1 MLENNQFFLIFFFS
15 IKFSENDAT
24 GLKWKWVSVKAGGYR
39 PAPRSGVNVA
49 VAANGKAYIFGG
61 VLDVNEDEESLDG
74 QFSNEMHVLDLTS
87 LTWRLV
93 ELKGKKEIK
102 AKSKDNEGDD
112 DEMEATPA
120 EAQTSQG
127 IVGNSAKLKFNQFQ

>member
-1 MLENNQFFLIFFFS
+1 M
-15 IKFSENDAT
+15 
-24 GLKWKWVSVKAGGYR
+24 SVKAGGHR
-39 PAPRSGVNVA
+39 PAPRSGVNVS

-61 VLDVNEDEESLDG
+61 VLDINEDEESLDG

-102 AKSKDNEGDD
+102 TKCKNIDGED
-112 DEMEATPA
+112 DEMDTTPT

-127 IVGNSAKLKFNQFQ
+127 TTAFK

>member
-1 MLENNQFFLIFFFS
+1 M
-15 IKFSENDAT
+15 
-24 GLKWKWVSVKAGGYR
+24 KAGGYR

-49 VAANGKAYIFGG
+49 IAANGKAYIFGG
-61 VLDVNEDEESLDG
+61 VLDINEDEESLDG

-102 AKSKDNEGDD
+102 AKSKNNEDVGDD
-112 DEMEATPA
+112 DEMETTPVG
-120 EAQTSQG
+120 AQTSQG
-127 IVGNSAKLKFNQFQ
+127 MMVYFQRNSKLKKLSNFKYLFFCFSLQCSFI

>member
-1 MLENNQFFLIFFFS
+1 MSTNFFIFKS
-15 IKFSENDAT
+15 IENDAT
-24 GLKWKWVSVKAGGYR
+24 GLKWKWVSVKAAGYR
-39 PAPRSGVNVA
+39 PAPRSGVNVT

-93 ELKGKKEIK
+93 ELKGKKDIK
-102 AKSKDNEGDD
+102 IKSKNAEDGDD
-112 DEMEATPA
+112 KMETTPA
-120 EAQTSQG
+120 VAQTSQG
-127 IVGNSAKLKFNQFQ
+127 EADFFSSARFE

>member
-1 MLENNQFFLIFFFS
+1 M
-15 IKFSENDAT
+15 
-24 GLKWKWVSVKAGGYR
+24 KASGNR
-39 PAPRSGVNVA
+39 PAPRSGVNVT

-102 AKSKDNEGDD
+102 AKSRNNEGDD
-112 DEMEATPA
+112 DDMETTTA

-127 IVGNSAKLKFNQFQ
+127 KFS